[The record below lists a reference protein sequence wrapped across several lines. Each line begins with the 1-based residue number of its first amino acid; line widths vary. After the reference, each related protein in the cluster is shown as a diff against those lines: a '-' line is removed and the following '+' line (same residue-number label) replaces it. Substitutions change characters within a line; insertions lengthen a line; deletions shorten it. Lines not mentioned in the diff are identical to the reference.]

1 MLVVGNELDHKD
13 VRQTVALLSTA
24 FPFQGLVVLG
34 VRLEPSDIL
43 RSYSAGSLSEAE
55 IQRLY
60 SGARCIVFPSFYEG
74 FGFPIVTA
82 LAYGKTL
89 IARRSDLLQRSPR
102 IAAPGA

>member
-1 MLVVGNELDHKD
+1 MCSSSATSWIIGRSAD
-13 VRQTVALLSTA
+13 RCLLSTA

-89 IARRSDLLQRSPR
+89 IKGAPICSRDRRAAR
-102 IAAPGA
+102 PGA